1 MTYRP
6 TLTDYR
12 PTLSDW
18 IGGVIIVMLFIVG
31 CMVTP

>member
-6 TLTDYR
+6 TLT
-12 PTLSDW
+12 DW
-18 IGGVIIVMLFIVG
+18 IGGVIIVMLFLIG